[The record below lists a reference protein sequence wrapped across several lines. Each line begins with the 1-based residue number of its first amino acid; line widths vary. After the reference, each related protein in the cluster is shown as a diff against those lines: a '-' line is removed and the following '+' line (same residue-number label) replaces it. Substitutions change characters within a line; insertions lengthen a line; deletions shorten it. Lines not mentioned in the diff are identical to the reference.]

1 MTPSLSDSMVGRS
14 NTDGSNNHTTEPEYE
29 SLASQFTSGISGI
42 GNGFTNGINEIS
54 NGIHGF
60 TNGINGI
67 GSGLHDI
74 GSGLHGYGLGGIQ
87 SGLGGIQSG
96 LHSGI
101 NGLSSLTPGR
111 LINSFLHEED
121 EQERVEHFKYKQDLQ
136 RKMTVTSVI
145 GLGFTLM
152 GVPFGISSTLWISLT
167 DGGNVTML
175 YGWLVVAFFSICVV
189 LSLSEIISKY
199 PTAGGVYHF
208 SAILSNDK
216 YSLISSWMT
225 GWFLL
230 IGNWTYAISIMFA
243 GSQFIVSVFLLK
255 NADYKEDILL
265 VLGVYYTILT
275 FCGLVNFKFSKHL
288 EKINKMCI
296 YWSIYTVL
304 AIDFL
309 LIFFAKR
316 TNSIKEILTN
326 FDNSR
331 SGWPDAMAFMVGLQ
345 SSSYT
350 LTGYGMLFSIT
361 DEVKN
366 PERNMPKGAISSILL
381 ASVTGLIFILPIL
394 TILPQL
400 DLLLDTN
407 PEIMPIDLVFK
418 LATESY
424 IVSFLLVLL
433 LIGTVLFQAI
443 GSLTTASRS
452 TYAFARDG
460 GLPFKKYWI
469 EVDSVAE
476 SRIPKNAL
484 FFSMTVCGLLCLL
497 SFVSESAFSAFL
509 GASVISLALANGIPI
524 LCLMLNKRRKIKGAA
539 FRLRKFGWIVNS
551 LSVFWVMILFVI
563 LCLPPVIKNLTWGN
577 MNYAIAVVLGFV
589 SFASVG
595 YRIWGFESFH
605 GPQIDTEYFELNNL
619 ETVGLFNTDDTF
631 TVDDDVSDGAKGDGS
646 DGANDDFDDGETDYI
661 FQGSSSEGT
670 ANRNEPTKGTGYAEL
685 PEYEAQDGLEATDK
699 TLSYKSTSYKS
710 LSPPNS
716 QPDNQTLLSHS
727 PSHSPSPSH
736 SSSHSPSLSHSPSPS
751 QTRLKLSSED
761 ENEISTESDSDIL
774 FDASRY

>member
-1 MTPSLSDSMVGRS
+1 MLGHS
-14 NTDGSNNHTTEPEYE
+14 NTDGTDNHTDE
-29 SLASQFTSGISGI
+29 SPAAPLTSGL
-42 GNGFTNGINEIS
+42 T
-54 NGIHGF
+54 
-60 TNGINGI
+60 GI
-67 GSGLHDI
+67 GSGFTNRINGISTGFHELTNGLSGLQDI
-74 GSGLHGYGLGGIQ
+74 GSGFHAYGLD
-87 SGLGGIQSG
+87 IQSG

-101 NGLSSLTPGR
+101 NGLSTLAPGR
-111 LINSFLHEED
+111 IITSLLHEED
-121 EQERVEHFKYKQDLQ
+121 EQEQVEHFKYKQDLQ

-216 YSLISSWMT
+216 YSSISSWMT

-265 VLGVYYTILT
+265 VLGVYFIMLT

-304 AIDFL
+304 VIDFL

-345 SSSYT
+345 SSSFT

-460 GLPFKKYWI
+460 GLPFKNYWV
-469 EVDSVAE
+469 EVDSVDE
-476 SRIPKNAL
+476 SKVPKNAL
-484 FFSMTVCGLLCLL
+484 FLSMTMCGILCML
-497 SFVSESAFSAFL
+497 SLASESAFSAFL

-539 FRLRKFGWIVNS
+539 FRLRKFGWIINT
-551 LSVFWVMILFVI
+551 LSVFWVVILFVI
-563 LCLPPVIKNLTWGN
+563 LCLPPVIKHLTWSS
-577 MNYAIAVVLGFV
+577 MNYAIAVVVGFV

-595 YRIWGFESFH
+595 YRIWGSESFH

-619 ETVGLFNTDDTF
+619 ETVGLFTTDDTF
-631 TVDDDVSDGAKGDGS
+631 TMEEDEDSDKEYERYDDPTEGTSKGTYTE
-646 DGANDDFDDGETDYI
+646 NDDQVTKEENSQTDSPDI
-661 FQGSSSEGT
+661 
-670 ANRNEPTKGTGYAEL
+670 PL
-685 PEYEAQDGLEATDK
+685 H
-699 TLSYKSTSYKS
+699 
-710 LSPPNS
+710 SPP
-716 QPDNQTLLSHS
+716 TYS
-727 PSHSPSPSH
+727 PPSTHAS
-736 SSSHSPSLSHSPSPS
+736 
-751 QTRLKLSSED
+751 RLRLSSED
-761 ENEISTESDSDIL
+761 ENELSTESDSDVL